1 MREVIFR
8 EILRTLRERHWNRLL
23 LAVSG
28 GMDSICLA
36 DYFIRNQKKLSLD
49 WLGIAHVH
57 HGLRK
62 ESADLDAEC
71 VRHFAAQRNIPFFI
85 RHLDGEHLKAK
96 GSVEENARRARYE
109 ALHELSKSPEVRAD
123 AIVTAHH
130 ANDQAETV
138 LMRLLRGTGIRGLS
152 GIREVRED
160 GVFRPFLKIPQKE
173 LLHYATSH
181 GLEWREDESNADTR
195 FDRNAIRHGLL
206 KVLGK
211 GNPDIVMR
219 LSRLAE
225 ISQAAEEK
233 MLSAAEASLRP
244 FTVPPR
250 LWPFPTEIF
259 PDAKILALHRSAWER
274 LSVKSPAG
282 AAKLLHLWL
291 DSRGI
296 SFPRRVNFLSRFKSC
311 DGKLL
316 FEKSRSVLWFCRFP
330 QTPPEDNLYLFPHG
344 ESISAEWRF
353 RMPGDVYAPAEG
365 LSKPL
370 KKWFEENGV
379 PHFARDSVPL
389 LAQGHRILEI
399 FGTPPTHKGTL

>member
-8 EILRTLRERHWNRLL
+8 EILRTLREKKWNRLL

-36 DYFIRNQKKLSLD
+36 DYFIRNQKALSLN
-49 WLGIAHVH
+49 WVGVAHIH

-62 ESADLDAEC
+62 GSADLDAEC
-71 VRHFAAQRNIPFFI
+71 VRRFSAKRNVPFFI
-85 RHLDGEHLKAK
+85 RHLDGESLKAK
-96 GSVEENARRARYE
+96 GSIEENARRERYE
-109 ALHELSKSPEVRAD
+109 ALHGISQLPEVRAD

-130 ANDQAETV
+130 ENDQAETV

-160 GVFRPFLKIPQKE
+160 GVFRPFLKVSRNEILQE
-173 LLHYATSH
+173 ATAH
-181 GLEWREDESNADTR
+181 RLEWREDESNADTH

-206 KVLGK
+206 KHLERT
-211 GNPDIVMR
+211 NPGAGAQ
-219 LSRLAE
+219 LSRIAE
-225 ISQAAEEK
+225 LSRTANEK
-233 MLSAAEASLRP
+233 MISVLNEALSP

-250 LWPFPTEIF
+250 LWPFSAEIF

-274 LSVKSPAG
+274 LSTKSPTG

-296 SFPRRVNFLSRFKSC
+296 PLPQKVNFLSRFESC
-311 DGKLL
+311 DRTLL
-316 FEKSRSVLWFCRFP
+316 FEKSRSVLWFCRFA
-330 QTPPEDNLYLFPHG
+330 QTPPQDNLYLFPKR
-344 ESISAEWRF
+344 ESIPGEWRF
-353 RMPGDVYAPAEG
+353 RMPGDIYAPAAG
-365 LSKPL
+365 PSKPL

-389 LAQGHRILEI
+389 FAQGHRILEI
-399 FGTPPTHKGTL
+399 FGIPPSHKGTL